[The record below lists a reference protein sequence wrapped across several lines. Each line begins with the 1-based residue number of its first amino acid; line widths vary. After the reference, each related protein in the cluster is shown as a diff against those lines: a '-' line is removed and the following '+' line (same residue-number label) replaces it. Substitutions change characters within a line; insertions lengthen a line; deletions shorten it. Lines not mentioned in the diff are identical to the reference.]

1 MNNTQESTLSM
12 SVGTIN
18 YLNKNASITS
28 NLPGFEPLFTKFK
41 ENTNGILVLREQQE
55 IDKSGITEN
64 KELLR
69 ADLVAKAYDIS
80 HKTEVYATLVNN
92 LILAKEVHFPE
103 TSLSKAT
110 DSKLESRVLIIIEK
124 VNAYLSELMPYGVS
138 AADLAALQNVFAL
151 FRAAIPGPRAGTID
165 RKSVTDQLAILFKNN
180 KSVLD
185 KIDLL
190 IDIVRL
196 SQPVFYSGYKN
207 SRKIIQTGNGS
218 LALTARVLDADTGI
232 GIKGVKFT
240 FVPQNGNGESFKSE
254 EPMVKI
260 TAQKGR
266 LNIKNM
272 SDGAYRTI
280 VAKTGYKQ
288 KELIVNKAAGDRI
301 KLNIQLEKI

>member
-18 YLNKNASITS
+18 YLIKNASITS
-28 NLPGFEPLFTKFK
+28 ILPGFEPLFTKFK
-41 ENTNGILVLREQQE
+41 DNINGILFLHEQQE
-55 IDKSGITEN
+55 IDKSGISEN
-64 KELLR
+64 KEFLR
-69 ADLVAKAYDIS
+69 ADLASKAYDIS

-124 VNAYLSELMPYGVS
+124 VNASINELIPYGVVPD
-138 AADLAALQNVFAL
+138 DLTALQNAFEL
-151 FRAAIPGPRAGTID
+151 FHAAIPAPRAGTVD
-165 RKSVTDQLAILFKNN
+165 RKSVTDQLNKLFKDN
-180 KSVLD
+180 KLILD

-196 SQPVFYSGYKN
+196 SQPVFYSGYKD
-207 SRKIIQTGNGS
+207 SRKIIQSGNGS
-218 LALTARVLDADTGI
+218 LALTAKASDAETGE

-240 FVPQNGNGESFKSE
+240 FVLQNGNGENAKREESF
-254 EPMVKI
+254 VRI

-272 SDGAYRTI
+272 SDGTYKTI

-301 KLNIQLEKI
+301 KLDIQLEKS